1 MRTRTIQIPLR
12 LNEKE
17 YKHLQK
23 QVDKTC
29 INRESYL
36 RSLIMGHKVH
46 PMPSKEYIQIVRLLS
61 EAMNKIDKIAD
72 IADRTR
78 QVSDNDIYYLKLITQ
93 KLWDK
98 FMERD

>member
-1 MRTRTIQIPLR
+1 MRTRKIQIPLR

-29 INRESYL
+29 LNRESYL
-36 RSLIMGHKVH
+36 RSLIMGHRVH
-46 PMPSKEYIQIVRLLS
+46 PQPCEEYIQIVRLLS
-61 EAMNKIDKIAD
+61 EAMNKIYKIVD

-78 QVSDNDIYYLKLITQ
+78 QVSDNDIYYLKLMTQ
-93 KLWDK
+93 KLWGK
-98 FMERD
+98 FQEMD